1 MSDIGHKKRV
11 TTFLTHLLFICI
23 LFILPEVLSTLAS
36 PWRGMSLWM
45 YVKGL
50 MFIAVFYINYY
61 FIIERSLTS
70 RRSVWKFVIYNLILT
85 AVVLTVTYIGWR
97 MFSHGFYHRHRK
109 VPEPTELQMLAK
121 AVSLLLRDFV
131 MLTLTIGLSVALRMG
146 DRWLNLERRSRE
158 LVVSRREEELKNL
171 KSQLNPHFL
180 FNTLNSIYALI
191 AISPVKAQNAVH
203 ELSRLLRYVLYES
216 PGAVTVKQELE
227 FVDNYVKLMRLRL
240 NPGLKMNVTLDAGP
254 CADSMIA
261 PLLFITVI
269 ENVFKHGN
277 TGNPADTIDI
287 SITASAGRITCVT
300 SNAVAPDTPSRSGK
314 QGIGEQNLRRRLA
327 LLYGSDAS
335 FAANRDGNRYNTELT
350 INLNHILPA

>member
-1 MSDIGHKKRV
+1 MSDISHKKRV
-11 TTFLTHLLFICI
+11 NTFLTHLLFICI

-36 PWRGMSLWM
+36 PWRGMSPWM
-45 YVKGL
+45 YIKGL
-50 MFIAVFYINYY
+50 IFIAVFYINYY

-97 MFSHGFYHRHRK
+97 MVCNGFQPRHRK
-109 VPEPTELQMLAK
+109 GPDPTEWQILAR
-121 AVSLLLRDFV
+121 AASLLLRDFV
-131 MLTLTIGLSVALRMG
+131 MLILTIGLSVALRMG

-158 LVVSRREEELKNL
+158 LVASHREEELKNL

-191 AISPVKAQNAVH
+191 AISPAKAQNAVH

-216 PGAVTVKQELE
+216 PSAVTVKQELE

-254 CADSMIA
+254 CADSLIA

-287 SITASAGRITCVT
+287 KITAAKGRITCVT
-300 SNAVAPDTPSRSGK
+300 SNSVAPDAASQPGK

-327 LLYGSDAS
+327 LIYGNDAS
-335 FAANRDGNRYNTELT
+335 FASGLDGNRYNTELT